1 MNGDGTNSDWNTFPS
16 SRTAVRTRSR
26 RRSAE
31 IAAYRTSNAQ
41 PPSQTH
47 AASSVRIC
55 SGFAL
60 CAGSGVNAACKGGFT
75 MASTA
80 GMPLVMAGAAEY
92 TISGCTGSAL
102 GMRLSTLSIE
112 NGHKSRTAASAHRA
126 HSSHFGAFLNTSR
139 TSTTAKIRTAADR
152 LRLRKPRK
160 RFVMAASPHSRRSW
174 RAAGRPRPAKAS
186 SCART
191 PR

>member
-31 IAAYRTSNAQ
+31 MAAYRISTAQ

-47 AASSVRIC
+47 AASHVRIC

-174 RAAGRPRPAKAS
+174 RAAGRSRPAKAS